1 MCVNLQYG
9 LLSKALG
16 YFYVGTFCCELIC
29 FQSIEKLR
37 FRCKFGS
44 FDSEQHLAV
53 LGNTEHKV
61 IRWYRWN
68 VPLGEGHV
76 PVSISV
82 SSHLLSQSFFTT
94 WIH

>member
-1 MCVNLQYG
+1 M
-9 LLSKALG
+9 
-16 YFYVGTFCCELIC
+16 
-29 FQSIEKLR
+29 EKPS

-44 FDSEQHLAV
+44 FDSEQYLAV

-61 IRWYRWN
+61 IRWNRWD

-82 SSHLLSQSFFTT
+82 FSHLLSQSFFTA